1 MNQMEILDVN
11 PFINN
16 VEHLSATRLQVPTT
30 KLKKIVRTKFVM
42 IATTNMAITI
52 VKSWQQFLKDKN

>member
-42 IATTNMAITI
+42 IATTNMTTTI
-52 VKSWQQFLKDKN
+52 VKTWQQF

>member
-16 VEHLSATRLQVPTT
+16 VQHLNATKLRVPTT

-52 VKSWQQFLKDKN
+52 VKSWQ